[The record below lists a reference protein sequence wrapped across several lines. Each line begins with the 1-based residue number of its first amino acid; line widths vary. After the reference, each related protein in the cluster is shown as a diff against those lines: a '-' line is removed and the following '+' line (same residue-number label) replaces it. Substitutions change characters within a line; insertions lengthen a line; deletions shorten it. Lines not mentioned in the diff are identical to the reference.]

1 MRFRSILLVLWN
13 MKHDNSIEIT
23 IWLENNDNG
32 TFIFLIYKRPG
43 RNKKFNGQ
51 RREKKQWCK
60 KKEYMQS
67 KE

>member
-1 MRFRSILLVLWN
+1 MKALYIGHEHDWSIV
-13 MKHDNSIEIT
+13 IAIFYG
-23 IWLENNDNG
+23 NNVNG
-32 TFIFLIYKRPG
+32 TFIFWFIKDLVET
-43 RNKKFNGQ
+43 KKINGQ

>member
-1 MRFRSILLVLWN
+1 

-43 RNKKFNGQ
+43 LNKKINGQ
-51 RREKKQWCK
+51 RREKKQWRK

>member
-1 MRFRSILLVLWN
+1 

-43 RNKKFNGQ
+43 RNKKNQ
-51 RREKKQWCK
+51 RTKKR
-60 KKEYMQS
+60 KETMTQEEGIYAI
-67 KE
+67 